1 MVERALISR
10 ARIGPPAVYA
20 ATNGKK
26 LAESREKSNA
36 EHVGAEATELSH
48 RHNMTRRPHA
58 HRRILGKCYGVDEP
72 NALGRFD
79 YVRNVRRQIRM
90 VSRIIILCVS
100 LLVTAASAQ
109 TGPAPANS
117 SGNQMQPQGWTGPI
131 NTQSGGAPAES
142 PQGQSPPGM
151 QAAPQGS
158 DKPVRADQGGVP
170 EGTPKK

>member
-1 MVERALISR
+1 VEKFPCGGRRADL
-10 ARIGPPAVYA
+10 ARRDRPSGY

-26 LAESREKSNA
+26 VAESREKSNA

-48 RHNMTRRPHA
+48 RH
-58 HRRILGKCYGVDEP
+58 EP
-72 NALGRFD
+72 NGLGRFD
-79 YVRNVRRQIRM
+79 YVRNVGRQIRM
-90 VSRIIILCVS
+90 VGRIIILCMS
-100 LLVTAASAQ
+100 LQVTAASAQ